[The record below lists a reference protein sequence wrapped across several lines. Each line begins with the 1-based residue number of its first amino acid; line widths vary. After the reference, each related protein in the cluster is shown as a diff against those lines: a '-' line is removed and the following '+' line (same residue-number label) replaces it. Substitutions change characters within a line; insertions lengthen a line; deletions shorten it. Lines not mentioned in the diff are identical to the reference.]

1 MRNLQKGLSEDTIQ
15 GKVYDKVLFKRII
28 AYLKPYKLL
37 VIISFILLLLITA
50 TNLMAPVITQRAVDE
65 IIVSNRNLIEFDD
78 EYEKN
83 DFIQKY
89 PKIKFTEFKFDN
101 KLFLIF
107 PNKKINFIEKEVVKK
122 LTGSGRFY
130 AKIVILENT
139 QKNKDLLKSIR
150 IEEISD
156 DKMVVLNSELNNLKK
171 SSEIT
176 KEELKSLRIND
187 IKKLRIY
194 GLIFFA
200 VVTLQLV
207 FAFFQIY
214 SINYASQ
221 HAMYD
226 LRRDLFLR
234 LEKMPLSF
242 FDKNPVGRLVTR
254 VTNDVGTLNEM
265 FGNGL
270 IQLIQE
276 AFVLVGIM
284 IAMLIYDYRLA
295 LVTFSVL
302 PFTVVLFI
310 IFIRKSRIIY
320 RNVRKKL
327 ANINAALS
335 EDISGFKI
343 IQLFNQYKR
352 KKKEF
357 AQINGEYYSAAR
369 SMLKLF
375 AFFRPVINSTRRIA
389 VAVLL
394 WYGGVQILQDR
405 LSLGIFIAFLWYL
418 DRFFEPIHHL
428 SEKFNILQAGMA
440 GAERIFDLMDKPVED
455 YRTEEGRA
463 GDPPTQRKARRILL
477 PPLQAFGVTK
487 RCDKKEEG
495 FKGEIE
501 FKNVCLQYN
510 ENDEVLK
517 NVSFK
522 IKAGEKVA
530 LVGHTGSGKTSIISL
545 ISGLYPFQKGRII
558 IDGKDI
564 ADYSLEELRGNIG
577 IVQQDVFLFSGTI
590 KDNIVLN
597 NEKISDERMQ
607 QVSEYVNVHNFIESL
622 PGKYYEPVMERGATF
637 SVGQRQLIAFAR
649 VLAYDPA
656 IFVLDEATSNIDT
669 ETEILIQ
676 DALKKLMENRTSI
689 IIAHRLSTIQNVDRI
704 IVLHKGEVREVG
716 THQELL
722 AKEGLYYDL
731 YRLQYV

>member
-15 GKVYDKVLFKRII
+15 SKSYDKDLFKRII
-28 AYLKPYKLL
+28 VYLKPYKLL
-37 VIISFILLLLITA
+37 VIISFILLLFITA
-50 TNLMAPVITQRAVDE
+50 TNLLAPVITQRAVDE
-65 IIVSNRNLIEFDD
+65 IIVSNKNFIEFPD

-89 PKIKFTEFKFDN
+89 SKIKFTEYKFED
-101 KLFLIF
+101 KFYQIF
-107 PNKKINFIEKEVVKK
+107 PNKKINFIEKEVIKK
-122 LTGSGRFY
+122 LTDSGRFY
-130 AKIVILENT
+130 AKIVVLENT
-139 QKNKDLLKSIR
+139 QQNKDLLKSIR

-156 DKMVVLNSELNNLKK
+156 DKMVVLSSELNGLKK

-254 VTNDVGTLNEM
+254 VTNDIGTLNEM

-295 LVTFSVL
+295 LVTFSIL

-389 VAVLL
+389 VAILL

-440 GAERIFDLMDKPVED
+440 GAERIFDLMDKPVDD
-455 YRTEEGRA
+455 YRME
-463 GDPPTQRKARRILL
+463 KRRI
-477 PPLQAFGVTK
+477 G
-487 RCDKKEEG
+487 EEEKG

-558 IDGKDI
+558 IDEKDI
-564 ADYSLEELRGNIG
+564 TDYSLEELRGNIG

-597 NEKISDERMQ
+597 NETISDERMQ

-622 PGKYYEPVMERGATF
+622 PENYYEPVMERGATF

-704 IVLHKGEVREVG
+704 IVLHKGEIREVG

-722 AKEGLYYDL
+722 ANEGLYYDL
-731 YRLQYV
+731 YRLQYM

>member
-15 GKVYDKVLFKRII
+15 GKSYDKDLFKRII
-28 AYLKPYKLL
+28 VYLKPYKLL
-37 VIISFILLLLITA
+37 VIISFILLLFITA
-50 TNLMAPVITQRAVDE
+50 TNLLAPVITQRAVDE
-65 IIVSNRNLIEFDD
+65 IIVSNKNLIEFDD

-89 PKIKFTEFKFDN
+89 PKIKFTEFKFDDR
-101 KLFLIF
+101 FYLIF
-107 PNKKINFIEKEVVKK
+107 PNKKINFIEKDVIKE
-122 LTGSGRFY
+122 LTDSGRFY
-130 AKIVILENT
+130 QKIVILENT
-139 QKNKDLLKSIR
+139 QHNKDLLKSIQ

-156 DKMVVLNSELNNLKK
+156 DKIAVLSSELNELKK
-171 SSEIT
+171 SEGIT

-187 IKKLRIY
+187 MKKLRMY

-200 VVTLQLV
+200 VITLQLV
-207 FAFFQIY
+207 FTFFQIY

-276 AFVLVGIM
+276 SFVLFGIM
-284 IAMLIYDYRLA
+284 IAMLIYDYKLA
-295 LVTFSVL
+295 LVTFSIL

-310 IFIRKSRIIY
+310 FFIRKSRIIY
-320 RNVRKKL
+320 RKVRKKL

-369 SMLKLF
+369 SMMKLF

-394 WYGGVQILQDR
+394 WYGGGQILQDR

-455 YRTEEGRA
+455 YKIEKGRKGEGEKGRTGE
-463 GDPPTQRKARRILL
+463 
-477 PPLQAFGVTK
+477 
-487 RCDKKEEG
+487 KEKG

-510 ENDEVLK
+510 ENEEVLK

-564 ADYSLEELRGNIG
+564 TDYSLEELRGNIG

-597 NEKISDERMQ
+597 NETISDERMQ

-622 PGKYYEPVMERGATF
+622 PEKYYEPVMERGATF

-676 DALKKLMENRTSI
+676 DALQKLMQNRTSI
-689 IIAHRLSTIQNVDRI
+689 IIAHRLSTIQNVERI
-704 IVLHKGEVREVG
+704 IVRHKGEIREVG
-716 THQELL
+716 TNQELL
-722 AKEGLYYDL
+722 ANEGLYYDL
-731 YRLQYV
+731 YRLQYM

>member
-1 MRNLQKGLSEDTIQ
+1 MRKLEKGLSKDTVQ
-15 GKVYDKVLFKRII
+15 GKIYDKDLFRRII
-28 AYLKPYKLL
+28 AFLKPYKLL
-37 VIISFILLLLITA
+37 VLISFILLLLITV
-50 TNLMAPVITQRAVDE
+50 TNLLAPMITQRAVDE
-65 IIVSNRNLIEFDD
+65 IIVSNRNLIKFDD
-78 EYEKN
+78 ENIKN
-83 DFIQKY
+83 GFIQKY
-89 PKIKFTEFKFDN
+89 SKVKFTEFKFDD
-101 KLFLIF
+101 KFFLLF
-107 PNKKINFIEKEVVKK
+107 PNKKINFIEKKVIKK
-122 LTGSGRFY
+122 LTSSDRFY

-139 QKNKDLLKSIR
+139 QQNKDLLQSIR

-156 DKMVVLNSELNNLKK
+156 DKIIVLNSELNELKK
-171 SSEIT
+171 SDEIT
-176 KEELKSLRIND
+176 KKELKSLRIND
-187 IKKLRIY
+187 IKKLKIY

-200 VVTLQLV
+200 VISLQLV
-207 FAFFQIY
+207 FTYFQIY
-214 SINYASQ
+214 SINFASQ

-254 VTNDVGTLNEM
+254 ITNDIGTLNEM

-284 IAMLIYDYRLA
+284 IAMLIYDYKLA

-310 IFIRKSRIIY
+310 FFIRKSRIIY

-357 AQINGEYYSAAR
+357 SQINGEYYSAAR

-394 WYGGVQILQDR
+394 WYGGGQILQDR
-405 LSLGIFIAFLWYL
+405 LSLGIFIAFLWFL

-440 GAERIFDLMDKPVED
+440 GAERVFGLMDKPVED
-455 YRTEEGRA
+455 YRTEERRTGERE
-463 GDPPTQRKARRILL
+463 KRRI
-477 PPLQAFGVTK
+477 G
-487 RCDKKEEG
+487 EEEKG

-517 NVSFK
+517 DISFR

-564 ADYSLEELRGNIG
+564 TDYSLEKLRGNIG

-597 NEKISDERMQ
+597 NEIISDERMQ
-607 QVSEYVNVHNFIESL
+607 QVSEYVNVHRFIESL
-622 PGKYYEPVMERGATF
+622 PQKYYDPVMERGATF

-704 IVLHKGEVREVG
+704 IVLHKGEIKEVG

-722 AKEGLYYDL
+722 ANEGLYYDL
-731 YRLQYV
+731 YRLQYM

>member
-1 MRNLQKGLSEDTIQ
+1 MRNLQKGLSEDIVK
-15 GKVYDKVLFKRII
+15 GKIYDKVLFKRLV
-28 AYLKPYKLL
+28 AYLKPYKRL
-37 VIISFILLLLITA
+37 VIISFILLLFITV
-50 TNLMAPVITQRAVDE
+50 TNLVSPVIAQRAVDE

-83 DFIQKY
+83 EVIKKY
-89 PKIKFTEFKFDN
+89 PKIKFKDFKFNN
-101 KLFLIF
+101 KFYLLF
-107 PNKKINFIEKEVVKK
+107 PNKKIQFIEKNVVKDFID
-122 LTGSGRFY
+122 SGRFY
-130 AKIVILENT
+130 EKIVILENT
-139 QKNKDLLKSIR
+139 EQNKNLLKSIQ
-150 IEEISD
+150 IKEISD
-156 DKMVVLNSELNNLKK
+156 NKIIVLSSELNNLKQ
-171 SSEIT
+171 SEGIS
-176 KEELKSLRIND
+176 KEELKSLRIKD

-194 GLIFFA
+194 GLVFFI
-200 VVTLQLV
+200 VITLQLV

-226 LRRDLFLR
+226 LRRDLFYR

-242 FDKNPVGRLVTR
+242 FDKSPVGRLVTR
-254 VTNDVGTLNEM
+254 VTNDIGTLNEM

-276 AFVLVGIM
+276 SFVLVGIM
-284 IAMLIYDYRLA
+284 IAMLIYDYKLA
-295 LVTFSVL
+295 LVTFSIL

-310 IFIRKSRIIY
+310 FFIRKSRIIY
-320 RNVRKKL
+320 RKVRKKL
-327 ANINAALS
+327 ANINATLS

-352 KKKEF
+352 KKNEF

-394 WYGGVQILQDR
+394 WYGGGQILQDR

-418 DRFFEPIHHL
+418 DRFFEPVHHL
-428 SEKFNILQAGMA
+428 SEKFNILQAAMA

-455 YRTEEGRA
+455 YKTEEGKTGESGFA
-463 GDPPTQRKARRILL
+463 ELRR
-477 PPLQAFGVTK
+477 
-487 RCDKKEEG
+487 DKKEKGKRKQEKR

-501 FKNVCLQYN
+501 FRNVCLRYN
-510 ENDEVLK
+510 ENEEVLK
-517 NVSFK
+517 DISFK
-522 IKAGEKVA
+522 IKAGEKIA

-545 ISGLYPFQKGRII
+545 ISGLYPFQKGKII

-564 ADYSLEELRGNIG
+564 QDYSLEELRGNIG

-597 NEKISDERMQ
+597 NKTISDERMQ
-607 QVSEYVNVHNFIESL
+607 QVSEYVNVNNFIESL
-622 PGKYYEPVMERGATF
+622 PEKYYEPVMERGATF

-649 VLAYDPA
+649 VLAYNPA

-704 IVLHKGEVREVG
+704 IVLHKGEIREVG

-722 AKEGLYYDL
+722 KKEGLYYDL
-731 YRLQYV
+731 YRLQYE

>member
-15 GKVYDKVLFKRII
+15 GKSYDKDLFKRII
-28 AYLKPYKLL
+28 VYLKPYKLL
-37 VIISFILLLLITA
+37 VIISFILLLFITA
-50 TNLMAPVITQRAVDE
+50 TNLLAPVITQRAVDE
-65 IIVSNRNLIEFDD
+65 IIVSNKNLIEFDD

-89 PKIKFTEFKFDN
+89 PKIKFTEFKFDDR
-101 KLFLIF
+101 FYLIF
-107 PNKKINFIEKEVVKK
+107 PNKKINFIEKDVIKE
-122 LTGSGRFY
+122 LTDSGRFY
-130 AKIVILENT
+130 QKIVILENT
-139 QKNKDLLKSIR
+139 QHNKDLLKSIQ

-156 DKMVVLNSELNNLKK
+156 DKIAVLSSELNELKK
-171 SSEIT
+171 SEGIT

-187 IKKLRIY
+187 MKKLRMY

-200 VVTLQLV
+200 VITLQLV
-207 FAFFQIY
+207 FTFFQIY

-276 AFVLVGIM
+276 SFVLFGIM
-284 IAMLIYDYRLA
+284 IAMLIYDYKLA
-295 LVTFSVL
+295 LVTFSIL

-310 IFIRKSRIIY
+310 FFIRKSRIIY
-320 RNVRKKL
+320 RKVRKKL

-369 SMLKLF
+369 SMMKLF

-394 WYGGVQILQDR
+394 WYGGGQILQDR

-455 YRTEEGRA
+455 YKIEKGRKGEGEKGRTGE
-463 GDPPTQRKARRILL
+463 
-477 PPLQAFGVTK
+477 
-487 RCDKKEEG
+487 KEKG

-510 ENDEVLK
+510 ENEEVLK

-564 ADYSLEELRGNIG
+564 TDYSLEELRGNIG

-597 NEKISDERMQ
+597 NETISDERMQ

-622 PGKYYEPVMERGATF
+622 PEKYYEPVMERGATF

-676 DALKKLMENRTSI
+676 DALQKLMQNRTSI

-704 IVLHKGEVREVG
+704 IVLHKGEIREVG

-722 AKEGLYYDL
+722 ANEGLYYDL
-731 YRLQYV
+731 YRLQYM

>member
-1 MRNLQKGLSEDTIQ
+1 MKNLQKGLSEDTVQ
-15 GKVYDKVLFKRII
+15 GKIYDKDLFKRII

-37 VIISFILLLLITA
+37 VIISFILLLLITV
-50 TNLMAPVITQRAVDE
+50 TNLLAPMITQRAVDE
-65 IIVSNRNLIEFDD
+65 IIVSNRNLIKFDD

-89 PKIKFTEFKFDN
+89 PKIKFAEFKFDDR
-101 KLFLIF
+101 FYLIF

-122 LTGSGRFY
+122 LTDSGRFHQ
-130 AKIVILENT
+130 KIVILENT
-139 QKNKDLLKSIR
+139 HQNKDLLKSIR

-156 DKMVVLNSELNNLKK
+156 NKIVVLNSELNELKK
-171 SSEIT
+171 NDGIT

-200 VVTLQLV
+200 VITLQLV

-221 HAMYD
+221 YAMYD

-234 LEKMPLSF
+234 LEKMSLSF

-254 VTNDVGTLNEM
+254 VTNDIGTLNEM

-302 PFTVVLFI
+302 PFTVILFI
-310 IFIRKSRIIY
+310 FFIRKSRIIY

-357 AQINGEYYSAAR
+357 ALINGEYYSAAR

-394 WYGGVQILQDR
+394 WYGGGQILQDR
-405 LSLGIFIAFLWYL
+405 ISLGIFIAFLWYL

-440 GAERIFDLMDKPVED
+440 GAERVFGLMDKPVED
-455 YRTEEGRA
+455 YKTEEGETGGRE
-463 GDPPTQRKARRILL
+463 K
-477 PPLQAFGVTK
+477 
-487 RCDKKEEG
+487 G

-517 NVSFK
+517 DISFK

-564 ADYSLEELRGNIG
+564 TDYSLEELRGNIG

-607 QVSEYVNVHNFIESL
+607 QVSEYVNVQNFIESL
-622 PGKYYEPVMERGATF
+622 PEKYYEPVMERGATF
-637 SVGQRQLIAFAR
+637 SVGQRQLITFAR

-704 IVLHKGEVREVG
+704 IVLHKGEIREVG

-722 AKEGLYYDL
+722 ANEGLYYDL
-731 YRLQYV
+731 YRLQYQ

>member
-1 MRNLQKGLSEDTIQ
+1 MRKLEKGLSKDTVQ
-15 GKVYDKVLFKRII
+15 GKIYDKDLFRRII
-28 AYLKPYKLL
+28 AFLKPYKLL
-37 VIISFILLLLITA
+37 VLISFILLLLITV
-50 TNLMAPVITQRAVDE
+50 TNLLAPMITQRAVDE
-65 IIVSNRNLIEFDD
+65 IIVSNRNLIKFDV

-89 PKIKFTEFKFDN
+89 PKVKFTEFKFDD
-101 KLFLIF
+101 KFFLLF
-107 PNKKINFIEKEVVKK
+107 PNKKINFIEKKVIKK
-122 LTGSGRFY
+122 LTSSDRFY

-139 QKNKDLLKSIR
+139 QQNKDLLQSTR

-156 DKMVVLNSELNNLKK
+156 DKIIVLNSELNELKK
-171 SSEIT
+171 SDEIT
-176 KEELKSLRIND
+176 KKELKSLRIND
-187 IKKLRIY
+187 IKKLKIY

-200 VVTLQLV
+200 VISLQLV
-207 FAFFQIY
+207 FTYFQIY
-214 SINYASQ
+214 SINFASQ

-254 VTNDVGTLNEM
+254 ITNDIGTLNEM

-284 IAMLIYDYRLA
+284 IAMLIYDYKLA

-310 IFIRKSRIIY
+310 FFIRKSRIIY

-357 AQINGEYYSAAR
+357 SQINGEYYSAAR

-394 WYGGVQILQDR
+394 WYGGGQILQDR
-405 LSLGIFIAFLWYL
+405 LSLGIFIAFLWFL

-440 GAERIFDLMDKPVED
+440 GAERVFGLMDKPVED
-455 YRTEEGRA
+455 YRTEERRTGERE
-463 GDPPTQRKARRILL
+463 KRRI
-477 PPLQAFGVTK
+477 G
-487 RCDKKEEG
+487 EEEKG

-517 NVSFK
+517 DISFR

-564 ADYSLEELRGNIG
+564 TDYSLEKLRGNIG

-597 NEKISDERMQ
+597 NEIISDERMQ
-607 QVSEYVNVHNFIESL
+607 QVSEYVNVHRFIESL
-622 PGKYYEPVMERGATF
+622 PQKYYDPVMERGATF

-704 IVLHKGEVREVG
+704 IVLHKGEIKEVG

-722 AKEGLYYDL
+722 ANEGLYYDL
-731 YRLQYV
+731 YRLQYM

>member
-15 GKVYDKVLFKRII
+15 SKSYDKDLFKRII
-28 AYLKPYKLL
+28 VYLKPYKLL
-37 VIISFILLLLITA
+37 VIISFILLLFITA
-50 TNLMAPVITQRAVDE
+50 TNLLAPVITQRAVDE
-65 IIVSNRNLIEFDD
+65 IIVSNKNFIEFPD

-89 PKIKFTEFKFDN
+89 SKIKFTEYKFED
-101 KLFLIF
+101 KFYQIF
-107 PNKKINFIEKEVVKK
+107 PNKKINFIEKEVIKK
-122 LTGSGRFY
+122 LTDSGRFY
-130 AKIVILENT
+130 AKIVVLENT
-139 QKNKDLLKSIR
+139 QQNKDLLKSIR

-156 DKMVVLNSELNNLKK
+156 DKMVVLSSELNGLKK

-254 VTNDVGTLNEM
+254 VTNDIGTLNEM

-295 LVTFSVL
+295 LVTFSIL

-389 VAVLL
+389 VAILL

-440 GAERIFDLMDKPVED
+440 GAERIFDLMDKPVDD
-455 YRTEEGRA
+455 YRME
-463 GDPPTQRKARRILL
+463 KRRI
-477 PPLQAFGVTK
+477 G
-487 RCDKKEEG
+487 EEEKG

-564 ADYSLEELRGNIG
+564 TDYSLKELRGNIG

-622 PGKYYEPVMERGATF
+622 PENYYEPVMERGATF

-704 IVLHKGEVREVG
+704 IVLHKGEIREVG

-722 AKEGLYYDL
+722 ANEGLYYDL
-731 YRLQYV
+731 YRLQYM

>member
-1 MRNLQKGLSEDTIQ
+1 MRNLQKGLSEDIVK
-15 GKVYDKVLFKRII
+15 GKIYDKVLFKRLV
-28 AYLKPYKLL
+28 AYLKPYKRL

-50 TNLMAPVITQRAVDE
+50 TNLVSPVIAQRAVDE

-83 DFIQKY
+83 EVIKKY
-89 PKIKFTEFKFDN
+89 PKIKFKYFKFNN
-101 KLFLIF
+101 KFYLLF
-107 PNKKINFIEKEVVKK
+107 PNKKIQFIEKNVIKDFID
-122 LTGSGRFY
+122 SGRFY
-130 AKIVILENT
+130 EKIVILENT
-139 QKNKDLLKSIR
+139 EQNKNLLKSIQ
-150 IEEISD
+150 IKEISD
-156 DKMVVLNSELNNLKK
+156 YKIAVLSSELNNLKK
-171 SSEIT
+171 NGGIS
-176 KEELKSLRIND
+176 KEELKSLRIKD

-194 GLIFFA
+194 GLVFFI
-200 VVTLQLV
+200 VITLQLV

-226 LRRDLFLR
+226 LRRDLFYR

-242 FDKNPVGRLVTR
+242 FDKSPVGRLVTR
-254 VTNDVGTLNEM
+254 VTNDIGTLNEM

-276 AFVLVGIM
+276 SFVLVGIM
-284 IAMLIYDYRLA
+284 IAMLIYDYKLA
-295 LVTFSVL
+295 LVTFSIL

-310 IFIRKSRIIY
+310 FFIRKSRIIY
-320 RNVRKKL
+320 RKVRKKL
-327 ANINAALS
+327 ANINATLS

-352 KKKEF
+352 KKNEF

-394 WYGGVQILQDR
+394 WYGGGQILQDR

-418 DRFFEPIHHL
+418 DRFFEPVHHL
-428 SEKFNILQAGMA
+428 SEKFNILQAAMA

-455 YRTEEGRA
+455 Y
-463 GDPPTQRKARRILL
+463 
-477 PPLQAFGVTK
+477 
-487 RCDKKEEG
+487 KKEKKTDG
-495 FKGEIE
+495 KFKGEIE
-501 FKNVCLQYN
+501 FRNVCLRYN
-510 ENDEVLK
+510 ENEEVLK
-517 NVSFK
+517 DISFK
-522 IKAGEKVA
+522 IKAGEKIA

-545 ISGLYPFQKGRII
+545 ISGLYPFQKGKII

-564 ADYSLEELRGNIG
+564 QNYSLEELRGNIG

-597 NEKISDERMQ
+597 NKTISDERMQ

-622 PGKYYEPVMERGATF
+622 PEKYYEPVMERGATF

-649 VLAYDPA
+649 VLAYNPA

-704 IVLHKGEVREVG
+704 IVLHKGEIREVG

-722 AKEGLYYDL
+722 KKEGLYYDL
-731 YRLQYV
+731 YRLQYE

>member
-1 MRNLQKGLSEDTIQ
+1 MRNLHKGLSEDTIQ
-15 GKVYDKVLFKRII
+15 GKIYDKDLFKRII
-28 AYLKPYKLL
+28 VYLKPYKLL

-50 TNLMAPVITQRAVDE
+50 TNLLAPVITQRAVDE
-65 IIVSNRNLIEFDD
+65 IIVSNRNLIEFPD

-83 DFIQKY
+83 DFVQKY
-89 PKIKFTEFKFDN
+89 PKIKFTEFEFDD
-101 KLFLIF
+101 KSYLIF
-107 PNKKINFIEKEVVKK
+107 PNKKINFIEKDVIKEFID
-122 LTGSGRFY
+122 SGRFY
-130 AKIVILENT
+130 QKIVILGNT
-139 QKNKDLLKSIR
+139 QQNKDLLKSIR
-150 IEEISD
+150 LEEISD
-156 DKMVVLNSELNNLKK
+156 DKIVVLNSELNNLKK
-171 SSEIT
+171 NGGIT
-176 KEELKSLRIND
+176 KEELKFLRIND
-187 IKKLRIY
+187 IKKLRMY

-200 VVTLQLV
+200 VVSLQLV

-242 FDKNPVGRLVTR
+242 FDKSPVGRLVTR
-254 VTNDVGTLNEM
+254 VTNDIGTLNEM

-295 LVTFSVL
+295 LVTFSIL

-455 YRTEEGRA
+455 YKIEKGRSAYAKKSKKNIATARQEGEREKGRIREEE
-463 GDPPTQRKARRILL
+463 
-477 PPLQAFGVTK
+477 
-487 RCDKKEEG
+487 KK
-495 FKGEIE
+495 FDGEIE

-517 NVSFK
+517 NISFK
-522 IKAGEKVA
+522 IEAGEKVA

-564 ADYSLEELRGNIG
+564 TDYSLEKLRGNIG

-607 QVSEYVNVHNFIESL
+607 QVSEYVNVHRFIESL
-622 PGKYYEPVMERGATF
+622 PEKYYEPVMERGATF

-649 VLAYDPA
+649 ILAYDPA

-704 IVLHKGEVREVG
+704 IVLHKGEIREVG

-722 AKEGLYYDL
+722 ANEGLYYDL